1 MPTVSIITAVLDG
14 ADDHL
19 NETHQ
24 SLTEQQMPPGWTWQ
38 WVVQE
43 DGQTGR
49 PLNKLPPDP
58 RISTGMAQRARAA
71 TARTLALGRAT
82 GELIRTLDADDLLP
96 PGALHRDITTLC
108 DHPDTAWCV
117 CAALDLLPDGSLKP
131 GPRDPQAG
139 PLPPGYLANG
149 ERHGILAVIGTT
161 LCTYTQLVRAL
172 GGWQAL
178 PTNEDIALLLAAEA
192 VANGWMIATPGLYYR
207 RWTGNTTQHID
218 KIHPTAPS
226 PPRTVILD
234 RVNALQATGWR
245 WSPTHAW
252 QTITA
257 RA

>member
-1 MPTVSIITAVLDG
+1 T
-14 ADDHL
+14 
-19 NETHQ
+19 
-24 SLTEQQMPPGWTWQ
+24 
-38 WVVQE
+38 
-43 DGQTGR
+43 
-49 PLNKLPPDP
+49 
-58 RISTGMAQRARAA
+58 
-71 TARTLALGRAT
+71 
-82 GELIRTLDADDLLP
+82 
-96 PGALHRDITTLC
+96 
-108 DHPDTAWCV
+108 
-117 CAALDLLPDGSLKP
+117 
-131 GPRDPQAG
+131 G
-139 PLPPGYLANG
+139 PLPPGYLADG

-192 VANGWMIATPGLYYR
+192 VANGWMIATPRLYYP

-218 KIHPTAPS
+218 KIPPTAPS